1 MKKQFCILAF
11 CLSVTACIYPYTPE
25 LDQAPEGILA
35 VDANITIGAV
45 STVRLGTLY
54 SLYPSSEGYQYPD
67 FSNARVWLEDDAG
80 GNYPGN
86 LHRPSYDP
94 YSNPEAYLGSAY
106 DIIYAGYGS
115 YYDPS
120 NPTYYIDTQ
129 NAPRD
134 RRYRL
139 FIEAL
144 DGLFTSDWSDLGEP
158 PAITDI
164 QFLADDEYVTVGV
177 SLDGGP
183 DATGYALLSYE
194 ETWLFH
200 VDYIPSFTVTPV
212 GTDGVQVQETGPDAS
227 KYWCWRS
234 VDNRRT
240 FPVDYTS
247 MTTDGVTNWPL
258 QKFLRSDNRN
268 HRRYSVN
275 VTARTISKSTYRFL
289 KNLEDTSSGGDNLFT
304 PTPGEI
310 AGNLHCDSD
319 PDRMVLGYV
328 LFSTSVSKRGWMDN
342 RYLKGRPNYYNLLWF
357 TEDKYRMYYESGWTV
372 LSQVEV
378 PKEGEGK
385 YGWGPQ
391 SCYDC
396 TAAGGTLTRP
406 DFWEE

>member
-1 MKKQFCILAF
+1 MKKHLFLLAF

-25 LDQAPEGILA
+25 LEEAPEGILA
-35 VDANITIGAV
+35 VDANIAIGSL

-67 FSNARVWLEDDAG
+67 FSGAKVWLEDDAG
-80 GNYPGN
+80 DSYPGTRF
-86 LHRPSYDP
+86 LSSSD
-94 YSNPEAYLGSAY
+94 YSTFDSVYG
-106 DIIYAGYGS
+106 GYGS

-120 NPTYYIDTQ
+120 NPIFYIDTQ
-129 NAPRD
+129 NAPRE

-144 DGLFTSDWSDLGEP
+144 DATFSSDWSDLGEP
-158 PAITDI
+158 PVITDI
-164 QFLADDEYVTVGV
+164 QFLADDESVTVGV

-183 DATGYALLSYE
+183 DATGYALLSFD

-200 VDYIPSFTVTPV
+200 VDYIPEFTLTPYTNWQGEWALRV
-212 GTDGVQVQETGPDAS
+212 ERTGADAS

-234 VDNRRT
+234 LDNRRT
-240 FPVDYTS
+240 YPVDYTS
-247 MTTDGVTNWPL
+247 MTGSGVTNWPL
-258 QKFLRSDNRN
+258 HRFLRSDNRN
-268 HRRYSVN
+268 QRRYCVN

-310 AGNLHCDSD
+310 AGNLRCESD

-342 RYLKGRPNYYNLLWF
+342 RYYRSRPSYYDLIF
-357 TEDKYRMYYESGWTV
+357 AKKEYYQMYYQSGYTV
-372 LSQVEV
+372 LEEHNPPQ
-378 PKEGEGK
+378 EGEDGP
-385 YGWGPQ
+385 YGWGPPQ
-391 SCYDC
+391 CYDC
-396 TAAGGTLTRP
+396 TEAGGTLTRP